1 MFHQSIDAN
10 GVHLRHGSR
19 ALFLHFTK
27 AEVMQ
32 IAPVEYRSVIKFL
45 VLKNIPTQEILKEL
59 QLVYKEQCPGKSTVY
74 YWIAEFKG
82 GRQDVQQDFSR
93 VGRPQEIPEMKISQ
107 CDDII
112 AENRRITIR
121 SLSSLLNVS
130 YGTCAD
136 IIKSL
141 GYSKVCSRF
150 VPRFFTPEMRIRRV
164 ECAEKALE
172 LYGNYQDVFLH
183 NIVTEDETPLSLY
196 LPSSKR
202 ESAQWKKKE
211 EQTPKKLRSGTVHK
225 RELMLSVF
233 WDSKGIVLLDFLEKK
248 RTMNSDYYCNLLES
262 AQTRRRKPR
271 NSPLWLLHD
280 NAPIHT
286 SQKTVDTLNKAGFEI
301 IAHPPYSPDMAPSD
315 FYLFQHLK
323 KHLRGRKFEDA
334 DELRNSVEE
343 WFEMKPPEFFSCA
356 FEQLLKRWRSVVDAR
371 GSYIE

>member
-1 MFHQSIDAN
+1 
-10 GVHLRHGSR
+10 
-19 ALFLHFTK
+19 
-27 AEVMQ
+27 MQ

-45 VLKNIPTQEILKEL
+45 LLKNIPTQEILKEL

-150 VPRFFTPEMRIRRV
+150 VPRFFTPEMRIKWV

-172 LYGNYQDVFLH
+172 LYGNYRDVFS
-183 NIVTEDETPLSLY
+183 I
-196 LPSSKR
+196 
-202 ESAQWKKKE
+202 
-211 EQTPKKLRSGTVHK
+211 
-225 RELMLSVF
+225 
-233 WDSKGIVLLDFLEKK
+233 
-248 RTMNSDYYCNLLES
+248 
-262 AQTRRRKPR
+262 
-271 NSPLWLLHD
+271 
-280 NAPIHT
+280 
-286 SQKTVDTLNKAGFEI
+286 TL
-301 IAHPPYSPDMAPSD
+301 
-315 FYLFQHLK
+315 
-323 KHLRGRKFEDA
+323 
-334 DELRNSVEE
+334 
-343 WFEMKPPEFFSCA
+343 
-356 FEQLLKRWRSVVDAR
+356 
-371 GSYIE
+371 